1 MKYSEII
8 KKGLELGLEEV
19 ELFERSSV
27 SNRLTLFEGKVDSY
41 NINEI
46 KSLSIRGSYQGRMN
60 YISTESFEDEDI
72 IECLKTL
79 RDGAPFLSSENPE
92 HIYDGSGEYQE
103 VHNEKSDFNEV
114 PLQAKI
120 DLLKEVETKVLSKDP
135 RLVKVQAVY
144 NEKATITK
152 IINSK
157 GLNLEKEDSYC
168 MFYANVVGLENG
180 QTVSNADGEVN
191 IKFKDLDADGV
202 VERVCNKVLSAL
214 GAGFVETGN
223 YPAVFDRDVTTSIL
237 QAFTSVFSGM
247 SAMRKMSILVGKEGQ
262 KVFGENITIVDDP
275 FCDKALFKES
285 FDDEG
290 VPCKT
295 KKLVENGIFNGFM
308 HTLKTAKFMNVEPTG
323 NGGRGGGSA
332 NPGPTNLYLQEGEY
346 SKEDMF
352 KTIEKG
358 VYITE
363 VSGLHAGLNP
373 ISGNFNVQSSGY
385 LIENGK
391 LSRPITLFVLS
402 SNFFELLNQV
412 EMIGNDIEPRF
423 TGVAAPCIK
432 VGQVTISGK

>member
-1 MKYSEII
+1 MKYLEII
-8 KKGLELGLEEV
+8 KKGLELGLEEI

-27 SNRLTLFEGKVDSY
+27 SNRLTLFDGKVDSY

-46 KSLSIRGSYQGRMN
+46 KSLSIRATYQGKMN
-60 YISTESFEDEDI
+60 YISTESFTDEDI
-72 IECLKTL
+72 LECLKTL
-79 RDGAPFLSSENPE
+79 KDGAPFLSSENPE
-92 HIYDGSGEYQE
+92 NIYDGSGEYKE
-103 VHNEKSDFNEV
+103 VHNEKSDFNEI
-114 PLQAKI
+114 PLQEKI
-120 DLLKEVETKVLSKDP
+120 DLLKYVESKILTKDP
-135 RLVKVQAVY
+135 RFVKVQAVY
-144 NEKATITK
+144 SERASITK

-157 GLNLEKEDSYC
+157 GLDLEKEDSYC

-180 QTVSNADGEVN
+180 QTVSKAEGDVN
-191 IKFKDLDADGV
+191 IKFKDLDADAV
-202 VERVCNKVLSAL
+202 VERVCSKVLSAL
-214 GAGFVETGN
+214 GAGFVETGS

-247 SAMRKMSILVGKEGQ
+247 SAMRKMSILIGKEGQ

-275 FCDKALFKES
+275 FADKALFKEA

-323 NGGRGGGSA
+323 NGGRGQGGA

-412 EMIGNDIEPRF
+412 EMLGNDIEPRF
-423 TGVAAPCIK
+423 SGVAAPCIK
-432 VGQVTISGK
+432 VSNVTISGK